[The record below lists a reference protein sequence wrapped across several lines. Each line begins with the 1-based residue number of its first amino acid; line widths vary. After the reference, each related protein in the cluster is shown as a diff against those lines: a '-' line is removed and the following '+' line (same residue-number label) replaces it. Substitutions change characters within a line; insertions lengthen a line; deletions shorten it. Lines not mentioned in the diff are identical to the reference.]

1 MAEPRGLLM
10 SFDPPPSEYGAL
22 AKSFHWLI
30 VILLAAQFAI
40 GWSMPHIGPRTQ
52 PETLINLHFST
63 GALIMIAV
71 LARLAWRLT
80 HPVPLLVDDARP
92 WQQRLAV
99 ATHVILYALLLIIPV
114 LGWMSASG
122 RGFTVS
128 LYGLLD
134 LPPILP
140 TKHPW
145 TSPLGDI
152 HNLLSNYVLLGFV
165 GLHVVAA
172 LYHHFLLRDRT
183 LVRMLPRLG

>member
-1 MAEPRGLLM
+1 MIEDTASR
-10 SFDPPPSEYGAL
+10 DYGRV

-30 VILLAAQFAI
+30 LLLLAAQFAI

-52 PETLINLHFST
+52 PETVINLHFAMGS
-63 GALIMIAV
+63 LILLVV

-80 HPVPLLVDDARP
+80 HPVPLLVDDDRA
-92 WQQRLAV
+92 WQQRLAEF
-99 ATHVILYALLLIIPV
+99 THFLLYLLLLVIPV

-128 LYGLLD
+128 FFGLFD
-134 LPPILP
+134 LPPLLP
-140 TKHPW
+140 AKHPW

-152 HNLLSNYVLLGFV
+152 HDLLSTYALLGLV
-165 GLHVVAA
+165 GLHAVAA

-183 LVRMLPRLG
+183 LLRMLPRVG

>member
-1 MAEPRGLLM
+1 MIQEPR
-10 SFDPPPSEYGAL
+10 SADYGAL

-52 PETLINLHFST
+52 PETLINLHFSV
-63 GALIMIAV
+63 GALILLVV

-80 HPVPLLVDDARP
+80 HPVPPLVDDSRL
-92 WQQRLAV
+92 WQQRLAQV
-99 ATHVILYALLLIIPV
+99 THFLLYALLLIIPV

-122 RGFTVS
+122 RAFTVS
-128 LYGLLD
+128 LFGLFELPSL
-134 LPPILP
+134 LPP
-140 TKHPW
+140 KHPW
-145 TSPLGDI
+145 TSPLGDL
-152 HNLLSNYVLLGFV
+152 HDFLSTYALLGLV

-183 LVRMLPRLG
+183 LARMLPRLG